1 MSPERSRKLN
11 LKIATVGDAS
21 SARPQEFLF
30 GRRVVERRV
39 IDLSQQIPFFA
50 VLWVQFYRF
59 FEIDNCCTLLALR
72 EFRDL
77 DDTVELGTRN
87 IKLALR
93 RLRRFA
99 RQGAPTELDIPATI
113 RTTANN
119 AGYLDLQMVP
129 ERHNTVKVLLFLDIG
144 GSMDEHVR
152 VCEELFSAARGE
164 FKHLEYFYFHN
175 CIYERVWKT
184 NRRRNDNMTPTEE
197 VMRKYGPDY
206 KAIFV
211 GDASMSPYE
220 VSHPG
225 GSVEHWNE
233 EPGAVWLQRLTSHFR
248 RHAWLNPRPR
258 NAWDHAMSIS
268 MIRKSIENR
277 MFPLTLGGIDE
288 MAKELN
294 R

>member
-1 MSPERSRKLN
+1 VPTPKACASASRKA
-11 LKIATVGDAS
+11 ATVWDK
-21 SARPQEFLF
+21 
-30 GRRVVERRV
+30 
-39 IDLSQQIPFFA
+39 
-50 VLWVQFYRF
+50 
-59 FEIDNCCTLLALR
+59 R
-72 EFRDL
+72 EFKDL
-77 DDTVELGTRN
+77 DDTVEIGTRN

-93 RLRRFA
+93 RLRKFA
-99 RQGAPTELDIPATI
+99 RQGTPTELDIPETI

-119 AGYLDLQMVP
+119 AGYLDLKMVP

-233 EPGAVWLQRLTSHFR
+233 EPGSVWMERLTKHFR
-248 RHAWLNPRPR
+248 RSAWLNPRPR
-258 NAWDHAMSIS
+258 NAWDHAMTIG
-268 MIRKSIENR
+268 MLRKVMENR
-277 MFPLTLGGIDE
+277 MYPLTLGGIDE

-294 R
+294 K